1 MALGRPSK
9 PLFEL
14 LREESAPGRRLSASS
29 VWPSAVV
36 ACSDGASRVKIT
48 SCGGGGAVC
57 GHVSW
62 LRDPAKSP
70 SKVGQRV
77 FYDMKP
83 DGGGW
88 TGSAFNPEDGKTYTG
103 KASVSGSSM
112 TTQGCVLGGLICKNV
127 AWNRVN

>member
-1 MALGRPSK
+1 MRLFKMAFLALVVSAGPAMAAEILGMWER
-9 PLFEL
+9 
-14 LREESAPGRRLSASS
+14 
-29 VWPSAVV
+29 
-36 ACSDGASRVKIT
+36 SDGASRVKIT